1 MFCTLIS
8 TKLPILKKFCKSDS
22 EKFQLMRF
30 SRSFC
35 LLLTEFFLS
44 IRTEISARSLPLCQ
58 ILQIF
63 TLNFLRY
70 FRSKYKFCKIFAC
83 TRSLDLHLRE
93 PGVLARARPISGPGR
108 ARQET
113 ISSHLKYQESSF
125 RTTPLHHY
133 RHHHHHHRRP
143 NRANII
149 CKPKGSRANLFI
161 STMSPPLLVVA
172 HYTVI

>member
-1 MFCTLIS
+1 MIQRNFNLCNFPVHSVCFLQNFFFRS
-8 TKLPILKKFCKSDS
+8 EQKFLPVLYHCAKFY
-22 EKFQLMRF
+22 KF
-30 SRSFC
+30 S
-35 LLLTEFFLS
+35 
-44 IRTEISARSLPLCQ
+44 P
-58 ILQIF
+58 
-63 TLNFLRY
+63 LNFLRY